1 MQTDVLTAIIL
12 PLSLFFIMF
21 GMGLSLKP
29 VDFKRIFKNPK
40 AVSIGFLAQLLLLPL
55 LAFTIAILLKLPA
68 EIAVGLMIIAL
79 APGGATS
86 NMFSYLAKGDV
97 ALSISL
103 TALVSIITP
112 FSIPII
118 AAFSISYFMGAS
130 TSFELPILKTIVQL
144 LVITIVPVCLGMIF
158 ASFWPKLARIIEH
171 KLKWLA
177 IIFMFLIITLI
188 IIKNRDNMLH
198 FFYQAGNATLML
210 NVLALFIGFQ
220 LAKLANLSAKQAITI
235 SFEVGIQNGTLAL
248 VVAGTLIGNAT
259 MMIPAVTY
267 GLLMF
272 ITGGIFSFW
281 LKRKNQQ
288 QLVTPA

>member
-210 NVLALFIGFQ
+210 NILALFIGFQ